1 MIRSSKRGDW
11 QTVAVVVAGR
21 VGASLSAALLTIVV
35 ARYASTDVLAGFSL
49 TASAVLLIG
58 IACQLG
64 LPQSVIRQIASARLS
79 GDAAHVGAA
88 GLSAVL
94 LSSVVGSLLAAVA
107 ASAWTYLAGPSS
119 LTQLVTPA
127 SGLWLFCHSAV
138 AYAAELHRA
147 HGRVQAATVVGSVLP
162 NGLALMYV
170 VLGALQQVPLSL
182 DALTWVHAASFGVAL
197 LASVISLTKARTLP
211 RRVLVLPRLGAEWR
225 RRAVNNLL
233 ITGCSA
239 LTLQAN
245 MIVIGALGTAG
256 ETARY
261 AVASRLIGIMG
272 IVSVLMSQIFSPR
285 IATLAARD
293 DRAGLQALA
302 RRICRLSVASAALPA
317 LLLVSAPELALRWLF
332 GDRYTGAASFVVPMA
347 AAFAVNAVTGLR
359 GQFLI
364 QTKNDA
370 ALRTLTVVTGLASV
384 TVVFAAC
391 QVGGVQAGVVA
402 ASVLL
407 VALSLAEF
415 GLLKR
420 LTGVVSAP
428 WKGAPA

>member
-1 MIRSSKRGDW
+1 MA
-11 QTVAVVVAGR
+11 AVVVTGR

-49 TASAVLLIG
+49 TASAVLLVG
-58 IACQLG
+58 IALQLG

-79 GDAAHVGAA
+79 GNVAHVGAA

-94 LSSVVGSLLAAVA
+94 LSSLVGSLLVAAT

-119 LTQLVTPA
+119 LTRLVTPA
-127 SGLWLFCHSAV
+127 FGLWLFCHSAV

-147 HGRVQAATVVGSVLP
+147 HGHVQAATVVGSVLP
-162 NGLALMYV
+162 NGLALMYAL
-170 VLGALQQVPLSL
+170 LGALQQVPLSL
-182 DALTWVHAASFGVAL
+182 DALTWVHATSYGVAL
-197 LASVISLTKARTLP
+197 LASVVSLTKASTLP
-211 RRVLVLPRLGAEWR
+211 RSLLVLPRLGTEWW

-285 IATLAARD
+285 IAALAARE

-302 RRICRLSVASAALPA
+302 CRICRLSVASAALPA
-317 LLLVSAPELALRWLF
+317 LLLMSAPELALRWLF

-384 TVVFAAC
+384 TVVSAVC
-391 QVGGVQAGVVA
+391 HVGGVQAGVVA

-415 GLLKR
+415 RLLKR

-428 WKGAPA
+428 WKGAA